1 MRSEKSY
8 WLNRKA
14 HFSLRKS
21 KTAAGVAS
29 VLLGISFL
37 AGPLVSAD
45 QVDSSQASSQTAVSS
60 SEVPSTTSDN
70 SATVASQTDVNLV
83 PTDTQTSEN
92 GVTQTTQTVQ
102 TPDLTAAVEE
112 AKATGLTVNQDAAQV
127 KDTLDQ
133 AVADNAQQAK
143 DIAAKT
149 AQYKEDKD
157 GYDQDVAWYNEEK
170 AKSDART
177 AAYNQRVADLQ
188 NGDSQLVQDTVKAL
202 VQGQESQAQV
212 NLTGV
217 KNYITE
223 DAVKRL
229 GKDGILG
236 QYATE
241 QLTAADLTT
250 SNPYSSGDNHWILM
264 QVGDKVTA
272 TYTNLAAAK
281 EGQVS
286 LGRLVYTYTLLS
298 SSNKAGSAIVSISND
313 PTVTATMGAETDSS
327 DKALSM
333 GVDLS
338 FFDTKGNV
346 IDLNDGYV
354 ILSVSSLNHWNG
366 LANVSATDYP
376 EAIELVA
383 NDDQGN
389 PLSIGWGPYDNNDG
403 YPAMK
408 DGRPETRQLAM
419 GDYFKLFGVTV
430 SAENP
435 VKIILPDGSVTDAT
449 QVTAGG
455 RYSQENG
462 HALVAASDQALQS
475 YNGQSDVIG
484 TYNLDPVTGV
494 VTYTP
499 AVRYDASNHIEK
511 VIVGDKDTVATLPGS
526 SIGYHD
532 GALYAEN
539 DNEYVAK
546 GATYNA
552 SQTDSDSQA
561 WDSPSSPVKAYGS
574 AGLVLH
580 NGHLTFT
587 ASGNTPGVNTVYWF
601 ATNAAVMA
609 LTKPTPAPPAPTAP
623 EVPTISYHDNQI
635 IQNAD
640 NITATVHYT
649 GAGDLTPKDNVQETN
664 FSGQTGNDAVTIWS
678 QNSHTFIPI
687 ATPIVPGYYAS
698 ATTNPNQDPSIV
710 PSVTVA
716 VGDPDLLTTITYSK
730 LGQLIPVDQDGNRI
744 PGHDAQTY
752 PNDPTDPTKIDDVI
766 IPNIPG
772 LTPYID
778 GQKVTPGT
786 VYTPKYIGADTLVV
800 YKNDHQEATVTFR
813 DDSTG
818 QQLGSVITLVG
829 QSGQAID
836 FSSANQRL
844 LDYLA
849 NGYDLVPNQIDLD
862 GLQLRETAY
871 DQDPGHRQDFIVRL
885 IKEAAPEVT
894 PSHDAVAEKEEVID
908 QTNQKPVV
916 PQAQAVTPQ
925 APATEQQGATL
936 PQTGDQES
944 AVKTS
949 FIGSILMAMAGL
961 MGIKL
966 IRGRHGRGQDDN

>member
-37 AGPLVSAD
+37 GGPLVSAD
-45 QVDSSQASSQTAVSS
+45 QVDSDQTAATAAVIP
-60 SEVPSTTSDN
+60 SEGTSTPSDTQSTTANSDV
-70 SATVASQTDVNLV
+70 TLV
-83 PTDTQTSEN
+83 TTDTQTTGN

-102 TPDLTAAVEE
+102 TPDLDTAVQD
-112 AKATGLTVNQDAAQV
+112 AKSAGLTVDQEAAQV
-127 KDTLDQ
+127 KDNIQQ
-133 AVADNAQQAK
+133 AVADNAEQAK
-143 DIAAKT
+143 AIAAKT

-157 GYDQDVAWYNEEK
+157 GYDQDLAWYNEEK
-170 AKSDART
+170 AKADARVE
-177 AAYNQRVADLQ
+177 AYNKRVADLQ
-188 NGDSQLVQDTVKAL
+188 NGNSQLVQDTVKAL

-212 NLTGV
+212 SLTGV
-217 KNYITE
+217 KQYLTA

-236 QYATE
+236 QYATG
-241 QLTAADLTT
+241 QLTAADVTN
-250 SNPYSSGDNHWILM
+250 SNPYTTSENHWILM

-272 TYTNLAAAK
+272 TYTNLLAAK

-286 LGRLVYTYTLLS
+286 LGRLVYTYTLQS

-313 PTVTATMGAETDSS
+313 PTVTATMGAETDSA

-338 FFDTKGNV
+338 FFDTKGNA
-346 IDLNDGYV
+346 IDLKDGYV

-366 LANVSATDYP
+366 LANVSPTDHP

-383 NDDQGN
+383 NDAQGK
-389 PLSIGWGPYDNNDG
+389 PLSIVWGPYDNDG
-403 YPAMK
+403 NPSMK
-408 DGRPETRQLAM
+408 DGQPETRRLAM
-419 GDYFKLFGVTV
+419 ADYFKLFGVTV

-435 VKIILPDGSVTDAT
+435 VKVLLPDGTVTDAT
-449 QVTAGG
+449 RLTAGG
-455 RYSQENG
+455 RYSQERG
-462 HALVAASDQALQS
+462 YALVAASDQSLQT
-475 YNGQSDVIG
+475 YEGQSDVVG
-484 TYNLDPVTGV
+484 TYVLDPITGV

-499 AVRYDASNHIEK
+499 AVRYDASDHIEK
-511 VIVGDKDTVATLPGS
+511 VIVGEKDTVATLPDS
-526 SIGYHD
+526 SIGFHD
-532 GALYAEN
+532 GALYAEK

-552 SQTDSDSQA
+552 SQTGSDSQA
-561 WDSPSSPVKAYGS
+561 WDTPSSPVKSYGS

-580 NGHLTFT
+580 DGHLTFT

-609 LTKPTPAPPAPTAP
+609 LTKPIPAPPAPIAP

-635 IQNAD
+635 IQNTD

-664 FSGQTGNDAVTIWS
+664 FSGHTGNDAVTIWS

-687 ATPIVPGYYAS
+687 ATPIVTGYYAS

-730 LGQLIPVDQDGNRI
+730 LGQLIPVDQDGHRI
-744 PGHDAQTY
+744 PGHDAQVY

-778 GQKVTPGT
+778 GQKVTPGS

-813 DDSTG
+813 DDRTG
-818 QQLGSVITLVG
+818 QQLGTVITLVG
-829 QSGQAID
+829 QSGQTID
-836 FSSANQRL
+836 FASANQRL

-849 NGYDLVPNQIDLD
+849 NGYELVPNQIDID
-862 GLQLRETAY
+862 GLQLRATNY
-871 DQDPGHRQDFIVRL
+871 DNDPGQRQDFIVRL
-885 IKEAAPEVT
+885 IKEVEPDLT
-894 PSHDAVAEKEEVID
+894 PNNGSPSEKEEVIE
-908 QTNQKPVV
+908 QSNQKPVLSQTQSV
-916 PQAQAVTPQ
+916 SVQ
-925 APATEQQGATL
+925 APTSGHQEATL
-936 PQTGDQES
+936 PQTGDQET

-966 IRGRHGRGQDDN
+966 IRGRHGRGQEDK